1 MQIDTGKLNAA
12 IQQAL
17 TRTIDA
23 VAQTADQ
30 AMTDERWQWDGYTV
44 RRNGQVVG
52 SPRDIVDTGE
62 LYRSRTMPIVSGD
75 VARIEYHSEYAEQV
89 HADRPWL
96 TTALLETDI
105 ESIFAETL
113 RALL

>member
-1 MQIDTGKLNAA
+1 MQIDTGRLNAA

-17 TRTIDA
+17 TKTIDA

-30 AMTDERWQWDGYTV
+30 SMTDERWQWDGYTV

-75 VARIEYHSEYAEQV
+75 VASFEYLSDYADEV
-89 HADRPWL
+89 HRDRPWL

-105 ESIFAETL
+105 ESIFAEAL